1 MWDKLWSLNWFWQF
15 LCDEL
20 SSFNLKEVYYSYA
33 WSCSLCERRNSF
45 YTGLISSRLWIFLLT
60 FSIGFTSLTVLLSVS
75 YCQCKTLSVLLHL
88 VSFPSVD
95 HLHLYAWFSIL
106 YHLKQRRFSP
116 STHLPMCLLLET
128 LTSIIRTD

>member
-1 MWDKLWSLNWFWQF
+1 MWDKRWSLNWFWQF

-60 FSIGFTSLTVLLSVS
+60 FSIGFTPLTVLLSVS

-116 STHLPMCLLLET
+116 STHLPMCLSLET